1 MSIERSIP
9 RFWPS
14 FIPSDAIL
22 FLASRFED
30 LLTDIP
36 QSAARRNALDELLPP
51 LTRNE
56 AAVEAA
62 RCLMCY
68 DAPCTH
74 ACPTHID
81 IPKFIKKIAT
91 ENLRGSARTIL
102 ESNLLG
108 ATCARVCPVQELC
121 EGACVLGTEHKPIA
135 IGRLQRHAMD
145 FVYAKGTA
153 LFQPGKPTGKRVAI
167 IGAGPAGLSCAGE
180 LAKRGHSVTLF
191 EKRELAGG
199 LSTYGIIG
207 LREPAEVAGTE
218 VAMVEKLG
226 VKLQTGKELGTD
238 FALADLQAS
247 FGAVFLSVGLGATPG
262 LGIPGEQYIIDGLEY
277 IEQSKLDAPNLV
289 IGSNVVV
296 IGAGNTAIDCATI
309 AKRLGASQVTMVY
322 RRTEKEITAYP
333 HEYDFIKREGV
344 SFCFLTQPVQVH
356 AKNGAVNSVEC
367 LRMSL
372 GPADVSGRPSPQPV
386 AGSEFSLAADQVV
399 RAIGQQ
405 KPSLASR
412 LKLKTEKGFI
422 QVNANFET
430 SLPDIYAGG
439 DCIRARG
446 AASTVMAVQDGKLAA
461 RSIHERLVPR
471 G

>member
-1 MSIERSIP
+1 
-9 RFWPS
+9 
-14 FIPSDAIL
+14 
-22 FLASRFED
+22 
-30 LLTDIP
+30 LTDRPEDVLRDTREKI
-36 QSAARRNALDELLPP
+36 ARAEALGELLPP
-51 LTRNE
+51 LTKNE
-56 AAVEAA
+56 AAIEAA

-121 EGACVLGTEHKPIA
+121 EGACVLGSEHQPIA

-145 FVYAKGTA
+145 FIHGKEAELFRLAKA
-153 LFQPGKPTGKRVAI
+153 TGCQVAV

-180 LAKRGHSVTLF
+180 LAKHGHRVTLF

-207 LREPAEVAGTE
+207 LREPVRVALAEVKMIET
-218 VAMVEKLG
+218 LG
-226 VKLQTGKELGTD
+226 VQVETGKGLGVD
-238 FALADLQAS
+238 FTLAHLQEK
-247 FGAVFLSVGLGATPG
+247 FGAVFLGVGLGRTPT
-262 LGIPGEQYIIDGLEY
+262 LGIPGEEQIIDGLAY
-277 IEQSKLDAPNLV
+277 IEQSKADAAKLMVGNT
-289 IGSNVVV
+289 VVV

-309 AKRLGASQVTMVY
+309 AKRLGASKVTMVY
-322 RRTEKEITAYP
+322 RRTENEMTAYP
-333 HEYDFIKREGV
+333 HEYEFIKREGV
-344 SFCFLTQPVQVH
+344 SFSFLTQPVRVLLE
-356 AKNGAVNSVEC
+356 NGSVSALEC
-367 LRMSL
+367 VRMSL
-372 GPADVSGRPSPQPV
+372 GPADGSGRPSPKPV
-386 AGSEFSLAADQVV
+386 AGSEFTLVADQVV
-399 RAIGQQ
+399 RAIGQEE
-405 KPSLASR
+405 PSLAAQ
-412 LKLKTEKGFI
+412 LKLKTEEGFI

-430 SLPDIYAGG
+430 NLQGVYAGG

-446 AASTVMAVQDGKLAA
+446 AASTVMAVEDGKRAA
-461 RSIHERLVPR
+461 QAIHQRLVAH